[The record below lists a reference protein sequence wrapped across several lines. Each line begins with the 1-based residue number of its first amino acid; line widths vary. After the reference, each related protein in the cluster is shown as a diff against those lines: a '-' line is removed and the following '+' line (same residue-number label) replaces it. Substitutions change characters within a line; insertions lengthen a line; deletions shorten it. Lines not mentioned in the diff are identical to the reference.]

1 MRPLPIA
8 NLLLLLLLVL
18 TPGCK
23 TVYSD
28 HLIGEPIAAEDAE
41 ELEGIWRF
49 GDSAMHVK
57 HVEGG
62 EYVAAVLE
70 WDNGKFKTN
79 TMDLVITRL
88 GDAHFLQVTE
98 ASEDGDEKEGHEDPD
113 DGEEPW
119 IIAGLLTGLREDA
132 VVLSAPEF
140 DRIAEAIK
148 AGVLEGEVDEDD
160 NSLHI
165 HGDKAALDG
174 LIESGNLHELFHMQ
188 EPLVI
193 TRLGDL

>member
-1 MRPLPIA
+1 MRSLTA
-8 NLLLLLLLVL
+8 ASLLLLLVL
-18 TPGCK
+18 MPGCK

-28 HLIGEPIAAEDAE
+28 HLIGEPIAAEDAK

-57 HVEGG
+57 HIEGG
-62 EYVAAVLE
+62 EFVAAFLE
-70 WDNGKFKTN
+70 WEEGEFEMG

-88 GDAHFLQVTE
+88 GDAHFLHATE
-98 ASEDGDEKEGHEDPD
+98 ATEDEDEDEDNQDPEDGD
-113 DGEEPW
+113 EPW
-119 IIAGLLTGLREDA
+119 IIAGLLTGLQEHA

-140 DRIAEAIK
+140 DHFVQAIE

-165 HGDKAALDG
+165 RGDKAALDG
-174 LIESGNLHELFHMQ
+174 LIEQGNLHELFHMQ

-193 TRLGDL
+193 TRIDDL